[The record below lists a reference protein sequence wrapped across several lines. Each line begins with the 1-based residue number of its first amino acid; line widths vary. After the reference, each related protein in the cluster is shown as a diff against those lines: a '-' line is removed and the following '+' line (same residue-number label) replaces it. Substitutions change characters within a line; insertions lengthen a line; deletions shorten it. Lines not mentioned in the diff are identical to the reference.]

1 MNMTGIVYRPPY
13 EAESLLLQVTKG
25 CSHNKCTFCCM
36 YPDVKFSVCPIEEVR
51 ADIAEAAEYNPDYER
66 VFLEHGDAFVLSADR
81 LLEIAD
87 AIHEKLPKVKTIAMY
102 ASIQNIRQK
111 TDDELKK
118 LHDAGI
124 GGLDIGVESGLDE
137 ALVYMNKGHTAKE
150 AEEQL
155 KRLTEAGIDYSFNA
169 IIGCAGSDLWKEN
182 AEATAELI
190 NAVQP
195 HLLFL
200 GTLHAQKGCR
210 LFEDM
215 KNGTFKECTIGQ
227 LLDEQEHLIRCL
239 DLKDTIYFGSHPSNL
254 VPMLA
259 KLPKHKDEMIRHIHE
274 MRKHYNSNLDE
285 IPMRAAEGAIL
296 NR

>member
-25 CSHNKCTFCCM
+25 CSHNKCTFCYM

-51 ADIAEAAEYNPDYER
+51 ADIAEAAEINPDYER